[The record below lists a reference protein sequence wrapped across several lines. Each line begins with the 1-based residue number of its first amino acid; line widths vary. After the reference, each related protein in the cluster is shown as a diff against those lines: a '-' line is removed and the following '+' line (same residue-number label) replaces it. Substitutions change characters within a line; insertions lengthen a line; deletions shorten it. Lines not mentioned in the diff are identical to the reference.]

1 MTPIDNDM
9 PPDPRPP
16 DIPVLVWMVAGAL
29 LALAFC
35 VAIILLHPG
44 N

>member
-1 MTPIDNDM
+1 MTPLYDDL
-9 PPDPRPP
+9 PPERRPQ

-35 VAIILLHPG
+35 VAIILLRPSL
-44 N
+44 